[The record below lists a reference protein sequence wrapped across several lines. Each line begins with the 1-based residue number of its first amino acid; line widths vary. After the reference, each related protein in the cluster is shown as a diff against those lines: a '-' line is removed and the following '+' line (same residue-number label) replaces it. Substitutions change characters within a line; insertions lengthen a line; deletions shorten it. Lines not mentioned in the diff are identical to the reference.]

1 MLGTQLWWMGSL
13 CYIRLFLR
21 DALGNALNFREGD
34 DIFAVIP
41 NYFCVIVECACN
53 LPFLA
58 LCCVRV
64 CTPEQ
69 LVITDET
76 DVP

>member
-1 MLGTQLWWMGSL
+1 MGSL

-34 DIFAVIP
+34 DIFAVLSTFP
-41 NYFCVIVECACN
+41 SAC
-53 LPFLA
+53 
-58 LCCVRV
+58 CCVRV
-64 CTPEQ
+64 YAPEQ

-76 DVP
+76 DDFIIDTRRVYCRKD